1 MVDVSKVNHLTTTDI
16 QSHECP
22 LRLVTDCQ
30 TSQFFKFDFQ
40 TLRRQNYSGADR
52 QESEFLGSG

>member
-1 MVDVSKVNHLTTTDI
+1 MSKVNHLITTDI
-16 QSHECP
+16 QSHERP

-40 TLRRQNYSGADR
+40 TLRQQNYSGADR
-52 QESEFLGSG
+52 EESEFLGSG

>member
-1 MVDVSKVNHLTTTDI
+1 VKHLTTTDI
-16 QSHECP
+16 QSHERP

-30 TSQFFKFDFQ
+30 TSTFFKFDFQ